1 MQAQVYTL
9 VKVQAVYRLAEVQ
22 AQAYILV
29 EEQAQV
35 YTLAEVL
42 AQDVRLATEEQSLV
56 RIF

>member
-1 MQAQVYTL
+1 MYTL